1 MAEADAAGKSSRRP
15 HSTFSYPSS
24 GARHSPPPPAP
35 LRHSYAPDYPPEP
48 AGAVRPDPFAVF
60 DGLSIGSDTRMSV
73 STASSLPSV
82 LSELADAEFPD
93 TPFVWTSDEVNW
105 QERCLELELSLQR
118 FKDQAG
124 RIRSMLRDKLVELEQ
139 RVVESEQKAAEAESK
154 ARLLEQRL
162 SDVGWTPSE
171 NTERLNALRT
181 TVDERDSAITQLQS
195 QVEEQ
200 RMLRLNEAKQVEAKA
215 ARIKDWVTNKLR
227 DLEEQNQYLR
237 EQNQRCNEQ
246 LQLLRNRLTQLNEF
260 KAKQRASTED
270 SSRGSYEGD
279 RPGSDESIPPELPA
293 RRVPPL
299 DPHALYAEVDRSRK
313 GRAAPPPAGPPPL
326 TVERKRYAPSDA
338 AGSGGGMR
346 ASRDSRV
353 DSGSVDLETP
363 HDLSPNTPPELAPAP
378 PPRGRPPP
386 PTAAEDEMHDYSEIY
401 TPSADGYRWLREEG
415 AGGDSKPP
423 TPPLHR
429 FPSWEAKIYQVAQK
443 GIASPA
449 ALGTTTNGAGSRLS
463 TVSNYSDVSVPVY
476 ATVKGRASQIRSVPF
491 TGDSSDSS
499 EGEEEPVGAARA
511 GRHSHTGSSDDTVS
525 SPSKSKSSPAKT
537 VSPSRS
543 PRREHSVEADTTADY
558 ALPPDADAAS
568 VDSAMTRGS
577 YAAGSLKKAKALE
590 RSGYLTKLSGK
601 LKTWRKR
608 WFVLKDGSLMYWK
621 SKHDVSRKAPQGE
634 ISLDERCRVTRQEG
648 AHTFEVGTAK
658 KTIYLT
664 ADNTSTVD
672 EWVRVLQNVLRRN
685 AAHLLLSREDCSS
698 TIQGWLTKVKNG
710 HSKRCWCVLVGK
722 MLLYFKTPNDT
733 VASGQINMR
742 DCRVEEVSHIT
753 DSDEDS
759 DTPPQTADLTV
770 GVFPSHQSPTYFI
783 MANKGDKDQWLYH
796 LTVVSGGG
804 GAAGTQFEQM
814 VQRLMELDGDSECVL
829 WRHPLLL
836 HAKEPP
842 QQPHTTMPEAL
853 HAEAAKLFKSV
864 QLFASVLVDSA
875 GIDYHV
881 ALAQNALQLCCE
893 RTELQDEL
901 LAVLA
906 RQTARHVHQRLGVQN
921 LLLCAT
927 QSLFLCDSSGGK
939 PSAAQTQAAMLA
951 AADSKSNPAPHVFV
965 QTWQLLALAVSLFVP
980 KNNKLLWYLKLH
992 LQRHA
997 DPKTET
1003 GKYAAYCQ
1011 RALERSLEK
1020 GGRQARP
1027 SRMEVLSI
1035 LLKNPYHHSLPHAIP
1050 VHFLNN
1056 TYQVVGFDGSTTI
1069 GEFVQTLNQEI
1080 GCRDVS
1086 QSGMA
1091 LYSDDPFQPEQR
1103 HLLQTDAK
1111 LCDVISR
1118 WETALREKGS
1128 GKFENTRVIQLS
1140 YRSRLYWRQSV
1151 KGETDRERLLHVYQ
1165 TSQMVSSGLFP
1176 LTTELALELAAL
1188 MAQIDLG
1195 DYTAERARGSAASVN
1210 HHQVERCLERFFPHR
1225 YRERCSQ
1232 DERRQLSGALV
1243 EKWSSLRGRS
1253 THDCVRIYLTC
1264 TRKWPHFGSAL
1275 FKAKLSGEGTSVFLA
1290 AGEGALCVLNVNTLQ
1305 ETARYQYTSVVTF
1318 GGCQDDFMLVVSEN
1332 GSSDAA
1338 TTQKLLFNM
1347 PKPKIL
1353 ELTLLIADYMNA
1365 LGRMQAGGPPQMGTL
1380 TRVGSVH
1387 ASRPE
1392 RLRTRMPSVGSEAG
1406 AELLRNGG
1414 TKIRT
1419 SHEAV

>member
-1 MAEADAAGKSSRRP
+1 MAEADAPKKAARRP
-15 HSTFSYPSS
+15 HSTFAYPSG
-24 GARHSPPPPAP
+24 GASHSPPPPAP
-35 LRHSYAPDYPPEP
+35 LRHSYAPDTYPPEVG
-48 AGAVRPDPFAVF
+48 GAPRGADPFAAL
-60 DGLSIGSDTRMSV
+60 DGLSCGSDTRMSV

-82 LSELADAEFPD
+82 LSDLAEAEFPD

-118 FKDQAG
+118 FKEQAG

-139 RVVESEQKAAEAESK
+139 RVVESEHRAAEAEGK
-154 ARLLEQRL
+154 ARVLEQRL
-162 SDVGWTPSE
+162 SDLGWTPSE
-171 NTERLNALRT
+171 SSERLSALRT
-181 TVDERDSAITQLQS
+181 TVDEKDSTITQLQS

-260 KAKQRASTED
+260 KSKQRASTED

-279 RPGSDESIPPELPA
+279 RPESDESLPPELPA
-293 RRVPPL
+293 RRAPSL
-299 DPHALYAEVDRSRK
+299 DPHALYAEVDKSRK
-313 GRAAPPPAGPPPL
+313 TRAAAPTGPPRV
-326 TVERKRYAPSDA
+326 TVERKRYG
-338 AGSGGGMR
+338 AGEAGGVR

-363 HDLSPNTPPELAPAP
+363 QSLSPETAPPAP
-378 PPRGRPPP
+378 PPRGRSAP
-386 PTAAEDEMHDYSEIY
+386 ADEQHDYSEIY
-401 TPSADGYRWLREEG
+401 TPSADGYRWLQEEG
-415 AGGDSKPP
+415 ADAGSKPP

-443 GIASPA
+443 GICSPA
-449 ALGTTTNGAGSRLS
+449 ALGATSNGAGSRLS
-463 TVSNYSDVSVPVY
+463 TFSNYSDVSVPVY

-499 EGEEEPVGAARA
+499 EGEEEAAAGAR

-525 SPSKSKSSPAKT
+525 SPSKSKASPAKT
-537 VSPSRS
+537 ASPCRS
-543 PRREHSVEADTTADY
+543 PRREHSVEGDASADY
-558 ALPPDADAAS
+558 LA
-568 VDSAMTRGS
+568 RGS
-577 YAAGSLKKAKALE
+577 YAAGSLRKAKALE

-608 WFVLKDGSLMYWK
+608 WFALKDGQLMYWK
-621 SKHDVSRKAPQGE
+621 SKHDVARKPPQGE
-634 ISLDERCRVTRQEG
+634 IALDDRCRVGRQEG
-648 AHTFEVGTAK
+648 AHTFEVSTAK

-664 ADNTSTVD
+664 ADNQSTVD

-685 AAHLLLSREDCSS
+685 AAHLLLSREDCNS

-722 MLLYFKTPNDT
+722 MLLYFKTPNET

-753 DSDEDS
+753 DSDDDS
-759 DTPPQTADLTV
+759 DTPPQAADLTV

-783 MANKGDKDQWLYH
+783 MANKGDKDSWLYH

-804 GAAGTQFEQM
+804 GAAGTPFEQM
-814 VQRLMELDGDSECVL
+814 VQRLMELDGDAECLL
-829 WRHPLLL
+829 WRHPQLL

-842 QQPHTTMPEAL
+842 PQPLTTMPEAL
-853 HAEAAKLFKSV
+853 HAEAAKLFKSC

-881 ALAQNALQLCCE
+881 ALAQNALHLCCE
-893 RTELQDEL
+893 RPELQDEL
-901 LAVLA
+901 LALLA
-906 RQTARHVHQRLGVQN
+906 RQTARHVSQRLGVQVNRAVTKIKHSSN

-939 PSAAQTQAAMLA
+939 PSAAAAQAAMLA
-951 AADSKSNPAPHVFV
+951 AADSKSNPAAHVFV

-980 KNNKLLWYLKLH
+980 RNTKLLWYLKLH

-997 DPKTET
+997 DAKTET

-1091 LYSDDPFQPEQR
+1091 LYSDDPFQAEQR

-1165 TSQMVSSGLFP
+1165 ANQLIVGGLFP
-1176 LTTELALELAAL
+1176 LTRELALELAAL

-1195 DYTAERARGSAASVN
+1195 DYSVERGRGSGAAVH
-1210 HHQVERCLERFFPHR
+1210 HHQVERCLERFFPQR
-1225 YRERCSQ
+1225 YRDALSPE
-1232 DERRQLSGALV
+1232 ERRQLSDALV
-1243 EKWSSLRGRS
+1243 EKWGSLKGRS

-1264 TRKWPHFGSAL
+1264 TRKWPHFGTAL
-1275 FKAKLSGEGTSVFLA
+1275 FKAKLSGDGTAVFLA
-1290 AGEGALCVLNVNTLQ
+1290 AGEGALCVLNVSTLQ

-1332 GSSDAA
+1332 GSDAA
-1338 TTQKLLFNM
+1338 STEKLLFNM

-1365 LGRMQAGGPPQMGTL
+1365 LGRMQPGTPQMGTL
-1380 TRVGSVH
+1380 SRVGS
-1387 ASRPE
+1387 SQRP
-1392 RLRTRMPSVGSEAG
+1392 LRTRMPSVGSEAG
-1406 AELLRNGG
+1406 AELVRNGG
-1414 TKIRT
+1414 VKIRT
-1419 SHEAV
+1419 SHEAL

>member
-1 MAEADAAGKSSRRP
+1 M
-15 HSTFSYPSS
+15 
-24 GARHSPPPPAP
+24 
-35 LRHSYAPDYPPEP
+35 
-48 AGAVRPDPFAVF
+48 
-60 DGLSIGSDTRMSV
+60 
-73 STASSLPSV
+73 
-82 LSELADAEFPD
+82 
-93 TPFVWTSDEVNW
+93 N
-105 QERCLELELSLQR
+105 
-118 FKDQAG
+118 
-124 RIRSMLRDKLVELEQ
+124 
-139 RVVESEQKAAEAESK
+139 

-260 KAKQRASTED
+260 KAKQRASTE
-270 SSRGSYEGD
+270 
-279 RPGSDESIPPELPA
+279 
-293 RRVPPL
+293 
-299 DPHALYAEVDRSRK
+299 
-313 GRAAPPPAGPPPL
+313 
-326 TVERKRYAPSDA
+326 
-338 AGSGGGMR
+338 
-346 ASRDSRV
+346 
-353 DSGSVDLETP
+353 
-363 HDLSPNTPPELAPAP
+363 
-378 PPRGRPPP
+378 PPRMRC
-386 PTAAEDEMHDYSEIY
+386 TDYSEIY

-621 SKHDVSRKAPQGE
+621 SKASSHDVSRKAPQGE

-783 MANKGDKDQWLYH
+783 MANKGDKASHRRGTEDQWLYH

-906 RQTARHVHQRLGVQN
+906 RQTARHVHQRLGVQVGRAVTKIKHSSN

-1056 TYQVVGFDGSTTI
+1056 TYQVVGFDGSTTV

-1091 LYSDDPFQPEQR
+1091 LYSDDPFQPDQR

-1232 DERRQLSGALV
+1232 DERSVTG
-1243 EKWSSLRGRS
+1243 W
-1253 THDCVRIYLTC
+1253 
-1264 TRKWPHFGSAL
+1264 TRKAPLTTRGGRGGSGSVTRCASSSAAATLGPTDAKYSFSLSAQRGPLGDEDAEDAPAL
-1275 FKAKLSGEGTSVFLA
+1275 GEMRKRLMSFHVLSGEGTSVFLA